1 MTKEKIKPVLC
12 MTCPK
17 AMLLLIFF
25 KKEEKKQ
32 REKNKGEKKPV
43 HRHGK

>member
-17 AMLLLIFF
+17 AMLLLIF
-25 KKEEKKQ
+25 EKRK
-32 REKNKGEKKPV
+32 KNKGKKKRKKKPA